1 MSMSRPGAVPKVP
14 TLPAGDEVAA
24 YSTYLEAQKAVDYL
38 SDNKFPVENV
48 TIVGTDLR
56 MVERVT
62 GRLTYGRVA
71 LAGALSGAWF
81 GFFVGLLITLFAG
94 EAGFQV
100 MFAGIALGAG
110 FGLLFSVL
118 SYAFTG
124 GRRDFTSS
132 SQIVAATYAI
142 LCGHDHAS
150 DARALLM
157 RSPGG
162 LGKSRGAATVG
173 VPAPVT
179 PPVSTA
185 QMPGAP
191 GAQAVGGQVPGA
203 EPSQPAAAPTR
214 PTDPRWVTP
223 SGEPRYGAMRPAAGA
238 GGAGAGAG
246 AGGGAG
252 GAAPA
257 ETPSAAPAG
266 TPAAAPDAPAAAADA
281 PAAAPTDAPSDASQ
295 AESPTP
301 PDQAASAADSQRQDE
316 SSDQDDE
323 RTTRTTPRYTN
334 PYAPPSDDQK

>member
-1 MSMSRPGAVPKVP
+1 MSMSRPGVVPKVP

-100 MFAGIALGAG
+100 MIAGIALGAG
-110 FGLLFSVL
+110 FGLLFSIL
-118 SYAFTG
+118 SYTFTG

-150 DARALLM
+150 DARALLT
-157 RSPGG
+157 RSPSG
-162 LGKSRGAATVG
+162 LGKARGTASVG
-173 VPAPVT
+173 VAAPVA
-179 PPVSTA
+179 PPA
-185 QMPGAP
+185 APAAPAP
-191 GAQAVGGQVPGA
+191 GAQVPDAGVT
-203 EPSQPAAAPTR
+203 PPAAPPAR

-223 SGEPRYGAMRPAAGA
+223 TGEPRYGAMRP
-238 GGAGAGAG
+238 GAGAGAG
-246 AGGGAG
+246 A
-252 GAAPA
+252 AASAEPA
-257 ETPSAAPAG
+257 S
-266 TPAAAPDAPAAAADA
+266 
-281 PAAAPTDAPSDASQ
+281 DAPSDAPVDQ
-295 AESPTP
+295 PESPTP
-301 PDQAASAADSQRQDE
+301 PASSDTPAATHQDE
-316 SSDQDDE
+316 LTDQDDIPTQ
-323 RTTRTTPRYTN
+323 RTAPRGTN
-334 PYAPPSDDQK
+334 PYAPPTDDQK

>member
-110 FGLLFSVL
+110 FGLLFSIL
-118 SYAFTG
+118 SYTFTG

-150 DARALLM
+150 DARAMLM
-157 RSPGG
+157 QSPGG

-173 VPAPVT
+173 VPAPAAPPTVSGQ
-179 PPVSTA
+179 PPVA
-185 QMPGAP
+185 G
-191 GAQAVGGQVPGA
+191 
-203 EPSQPAAAPTR
+203 PAAPAAPPASR

-223 SGEPRYGAMRPAAGA
+223 TGEPRYGAMRPGSGTGGAGSAGA
-238 GGAGAGAG
+238 GAAGAG
-246 AGGGAG
+246 AGGTSAA
-252 GAAPA
+252 GAAPVGP
-257 ETPSAAPAG
+257 PSDAPADAPSNAPAQTG
-266 TPAAAPDAPAAAADA
+266 AQTPPEQTPAAPEQTPAAPDGGRADDPA
-281 PAAAPTDAPSDASQ
+281 
-295 AESPTP
+295 
-301 PDQAASAADSQRQDE
+301 DE
-316 SSDQDDE
+316 DDE
-323 RTTRTTPRYTN
+323 RTQRTTPRPTN
-334 PYAPPSDDQK
+334 PYAPPSDDQQ

>member
-110 FGLLFSVL
+110 FGLLFSIL
-118 SYAFTG
+118 SYTFTR

-142 LCGHDHAS
+142 LCGHEHAS

-157 RSPGG
+157 RSPSG
-162 LGKSRGAATVG
+162 LGKSRGNATVG
-173 VPAPVT
+173 VPAPT
-179 PPVSTA
+179 APHAPVA
-185 QMPGAP
+185 QGP
-191 GAQAVGGQVPGA
+191 GAQAPGA
-203 EPSQPAAAPTR
+203 DPTQPAGPPAR
-214 PTDPRWVTP
+214 PTDPRWVT
-223 SGEPRYGAMRPAAGA
+223 STGEPRYGAMRPGV
-238 GGAGAGAG
+238 
-246 AGGGAG
+246 
-252 GAAPA
+252 GAAAPT
-257 ETPSAAPAG
+257 ETPSGAPAG
-266 TPAAAPDAPAAAADA
+266 APSPGAPSGAPADAPVDAPPSGAQAPDAPADPQAV
-281 PAAAPTDAPSDASQ
+281 PPTS
-295 AESPTP
+295 
-301 PDQAASAADSQRQDE
+301 PDQAAPAPGDQGQDTTSSPDDSPT
-316 SSDQDDE
+316 S
-323 RTTRTTPRYTN
+323 RTRYTN
-334 PYAPPSDDQK
+334 PYAPPNDDQK

>member
-81 GFFVGLLITLFAG
+81 GFFVGLLLTLFSASS
-94 EAGFQV
+94 GFQV
-100 MFAGIALGAG
+100 MLAGIALGAG
-110 FGLLFSVL
+110 FGLLFSIL

-142 LCGHDHAS
+142 LCAHEHAG
-150 DARALLM
+150 DARAMLVQ
-157 RSPGG
+157 SPSG
-162 LGKSRGAATVG
+162 LGKARGAASVG
-173 VPAPVT
+173 VPAT
-179 PPVSTA
+179 PA
-185 QMPGAP
+185 QPAAP
-191 GAQAVGGQVPGA
+191 ATQV
-203 EPSQPAAAPTR
+203 PAAAPTAPAGPR
-214 PTDPRWVTP
+214 TPDPRWVTP
-223 SGEPRYGAMRPAAGA
+223 SGEPRYGAMRPGAGAAGA
-238 GGAGAGAG
+238 GAAAP
-246 AGGGAG
+246 ADAPVPPSDAP
-252 GAAPA
+252 AAPA
-257 ETPSAAPAG
+257 EGAPAQPPVPPSDNPSDP
-266 TPAAAPDAPAAAADA
+266 PAEAEDAPR
-281 PAAAPTDAPSDASQ
+281 PHQ
-295 AESPTP
+295 G
-301 PDQAASAADSQRQDE
+301 
-316 SSDQDDE
+316 
-323 RTTRTTPRYTN
+323 N

>member
-179 PPVSTA
+179 PPVSAA

-191 GAQAVGGQVPGA
+191 GAPGAQAPGA
-203 EPSQPAAAPTR
+203 EPTQPTAAPTR

-223 SGEPRYGAMRPAAGA
+223 SGEPRYGAMRP
-238 GGAGAGAG
+238 GAGAA
-246 AGGGAG
+246 

-257 ETPSAAPAG
+257 QTPPGAPAG
-266 TPAAAPDAPAAAADA
+266 TPAAAPDAPTA
-281 PAAAPTDAPSDASQ
+281 APSDAPTEPPAGASAQ
-295 AESPTP
+295 TESPTA
-301 PDQAASAADSQRQDE
+301 PDQAASTSDGQGQDE
-316 SSDQDDE
+316 SGDQDDE

-334 PYAPPSDDQK
+334 PYAPPSDDQR

>member
-110 FGLLFSVL
+110 FGLLFSIL
-118 SYAFTG
+118 SYTFTG

-173 VPAPVT
+173 VPAPVA
-179 PPVSTA
+179 PPVSSA

-203 EPSQPAAAPTR
+203 EPATAPAR

-223 SGEPRYGAMRPAAGA
+223 SGEPRYGAMRP
-238 GGAGAGAG
+238 GAGAGAG
-246 AGGGAG
+246 AAGAG
-252 GAAPA
+252 GAAAAGVAGAGAAAA
-257 ETPSAAPAG
+257 ETPSGAPAG
-266 TPAAAPDAPAAAADA
+266 TPAATTDAPTAA
-281 PAAAPTDAPSDASQ
+281 PADAPSDASPQ
-295 AESPTP
+295 TESPTP
-301 PDQAASAADSQRQDE
+301 PDQAASAADGQRQDE
-316 SSDQDDE
+316 SDDQDDE

>member
-94 EAGFQV
+94 EAGLQV

-110 FGLLFSVL
+110 FGLLFSIL
-118 SYAFTG
+118 SYTFTG

-142 LCGHDHAS
+142 LCGHDHAG

-157 RSPGG
+157 RSPSG
-162 LGKSRGAATVG
+162 LGKTRGTATVG
-173 VPAPVT
+173 VPAPAA
-179 PPVSTA
+179 PP
-185 QMPGAP
+185 AP
-191 GAQAVGGQVPGA
+191 MAPAPQAPGA
-203 EPSQPAAAPTR
+203 EPAAPVAPPTSR

-223 SGEPRYGAMRPAAGA
+223 TGEPRYGAMRPGS
-238 GGAGAGAG
+238 AGAGA
-246 AGGGAG
+246 
-252 GAAPA
+252 AAPVDA
-257 ETPSAAPAG
+257 PVAQPVPPTNGGTTPTGAPTEPSAG
-266 TPAAAPDAPAAAADA
+266 RTTHADA
-281 PAAAPTDAPSDASQ
+281 PA
-295 AESPTP
+295 ESPAQPEPSSDT
-301 PDQAASAADSQRQDE
+301 PDQRPDETADP
-316 SSDQDDE
+316 DDVP
-323 RTTRTTPRYTN
+323 TTRTTPRHAN
-334 PYAPPSDDQK
+334 PYAPPSDDPK

>member
-94 EAGFQV
+94 EAGLQV

-110 FGLLFSVL
+110 FGLLFSIL

-142 LCGHDHAS
+142 LCGHDHAGE
-150 DARALLM
+150 ARALLM
-157 RSPGG
+157 HSPSG
-162 LGKSRGAATVG
+162 LGKSRGTATVG
-173 VPAPVT
+173 VPAPAA
-179 PPVSTA
+179 PP
-185 QMPGAP
+185 AP
-191 GAQAVGGQVPGA
+191 VAPAAQVPGA
-203 EPSQPAAAPTR
+203 EPAAPVAPPTSR

-223 SGEPRYGAMRPAAGA
+223 TGEPRYGAMRPGSAGA
-238 GGAGAGAG
+238 GP
-246 AGGGAG
+246 GAG

-257 ETPSAAPAG
+257 AQPEPPAYG
-266 TPAAAPDAPAAAADA
+266 GTTPAAQPEPLAGRTPPADA
-281 PAAAPTDAPSDASQ
+281 PTG
-295 AESPTP
+295 SPAQP
-301 PDQAASAADSQRQDE
+301 EP
-316 SSDQDDE
+316 SSDTPADQRPDETADPDDVP
-323 RTTRTTPRYTN
+323 TTRTPRHAN
-334 PYAPPSDDQK
+334 PYAPPSDDPK

>member
-110 FGLLFSVL
+110 FGLLFSIL
-118 SYAFTG
+118 SYTFTG

-157 RSPGG
+157 RSPSG
-162 LGKSRGAATVG
+162 LGKSRGAATIG
-173 VPAPVT
+173 VPAPVA
-179 PPVSTA
+179 PPAPTA
-185 QMPGAP
+185 
-191 GAQAVGGQVPGA
+191 QVPGA
-203 EPSQPAAAPTR
+203 EPAPPAATPTR

-223 SGEPRYGAMRPAAGA
+223 TGEPRYGAMRPGA
-238 GGAGAGAG
+238 GGGAGAGAGAG
-246 AGGGAG
+246 AGGGAAG
-252 GAAPA
+252 GGAAGGAGAADGAAAPA
-257 ETPSAAPAG
+257 ETPSSAPTGAPAD
-266 TPAAAPDAPAAAADA
+266 P
-281 PAAAPTDAPSDASQ
+281 PTDAPSDA
-295 AESPTP
+295 PIP
-301 PDQAASAADSQRQDE
+301 PDQAADAPDVQRPE
-316 SSDQDDE
+316 ATSSPDDAPTS
-323 RTTRTTPRYTN
+323 RTRYTN

>member
-110 FGLLFSVL
+110 FGLLFSIL
-118 SYAFTG
+118 SYTFTG

-157 RSPGG
+157 RSPSG

-173 VPAPVT
+173 VPAPAA
-179 PPVSTA
+179 PPTA
-185 QMPGAP
+185 
-191 GAQAVGGQVPGA
+191 
-203 EPSQPAAAPTR
+203 PSQAPVAGPPAPAAPPAAR

-223 SGEPRYGAMRPAAGA
+223 TGEPRYGAMRPGSEV
-238 GGAGAGAG
+238 GAGAA
-246 AGGGAG
+246 

-257 ETPSAAPAG
+257 GPPS
-266 TPAAAPDAPAAAADA
+266 DAPA
-281 PAAAPTDAPSDASQ
+281 DAPSNASADGASDAPSQ
-295 AESPTP
+295 TESPTP
-301 PDQAASAADSQRQDE
+301 PDQASAAANGRRQDE
-316 SSDQDDE
+316 SVDPDDVP
-323 RTTRTTPRYTN
+323 TQRTTPRQTN

>member
-1 MSMSRPGAVPKVP
+1 MSMTRPGAVPKVP

-157 RSPGG
+157 QSPSG
-162 LGKSRGAATVG
+162 LGKSRGNASVG
-173 VPAPVT
+173 VPAPAASG
-179 PPVSTA
+179 PTA
-185 QMPGAP
+185 QAP
-191 GAQAVGGQVPGA
+191 GAAAGAVPGAVPGA
-203 EPSQPAAAPTR
+203 EPAPPTR

-223 SGEPRYGAMRPAAGA
+223 SGEPRYGAMRP
-238 GGAGAGAG
+238 GAGAG

-252 GAAPA
+252 AGAGGAAPVDA
-257 ETPSAAPAG
+257 PVDAQPSGASGGSTPGAPAAG
-266 TPAAAPDAPAAAADA
+266 APADVQQRAPIPPDRAADAPDAPDA
-281 PAAAPTDAPSDASQ
+281 QRPDATSSPD
-295 AESPTP
+295 ESPT
-301 PDQAASAADSQRQDE
+301 S
-316 SSDQDDE
+316 
-323 RTTRTTPRYTN
+323 RTRYTN
-334 PYAPPSDDQK
+334 PYAPPRDDQK

>member
-1 MSMSRPGAVPKVP
+1 MSRPGAVPKVP

-81 GFFVGLLITLFAG
+81 GFFVGLLLTLFAG
-94 EAGFQV
+94 SSGLQV

-118 SYAFTG
+118 SYSFTG

-142 LCGHDHAS
+142 LCVPEHAS
-150 DARALLM
+150 DARALLVQ
-157 RSPGG
+157 SPGG
-162 LGKSRGAATVG
+162 LGKSRGAASAGSAPVYG
-173 VPAPVT
+173 SRPPAGGPPAP
-179 PPVSTA
+179 
-185 QMPGAP
+185 
-191 GAQAVGGQVPGA
+191 
-203 EPSQPAAAPTR
+203 AAPPAPAR

-223 SGEPRYGAMRPAAGA
+223 EGEPRYGAMRP
-238 GGAGAGAG
+238 GGAGAGTGTGAAG
-246 AGGGAG
+246 AGSAQDGPAG
-252 GAAPA
+252 GSAGTGAPA
-257 ETPSAAPAG
+257 ETGTAPGRPEQAGPTTPDTGPGAPAV
-266 TPAAAPDAPAAAADA
+266 P
-281 PAAAPTDAPSDASQ
+281 PTS
-295 AESPTP
+295 AESAEEPPTP
-301 PDQAASAADSQRQDE
+301 PA
-316 SSDQDDE
+316 
-323 RTTRTTPRYTN
+323 N
-334 PYAPPSDDQK
+334 PYAPPPTDQR

>member
-81 GFFVGLLITLFAG
+81 GFFVGLLLTLFAG
-94 EAGFQV
+94 SSGFQV

-110 FGLLFSVL
+110 FGLLFSIL
-118 SYAFTG
+118 SYSFTG

-142 LCGHDHAS
+142 LCGHEHAS
-150 DARALLM
+150 DARALLVQ
-157 RSPGG
+157 SPGG
-162 LGKSRGAATVG
+162 LGKARGAASVG
-173 VPAPVT
+173 VPAPAA
-179 PPVSTA
+179 PAPA
-185 QMPGAP
+185 APAGQAP
-191 GAQAVGGQVPGA
+191 GVAPTA
-203 EPSQPAAAPTR
+203 PAAPATPRT
-214 PTDPRWVTP
+214 PDPRWVTP
-223 SGEPRYGAMRPAAGA
+223 SGEPRYGAMRPGAAGA
-238 GGAGAGAG
+238 GAA
-246 AGGGAG
+246 

-257 ETPSAAPAG
+257 
-266 TPAAAPDAPAAAADA
+266 DAPV
-281 PAAAPTDAPSDASQ
+281 PPSDDPSDPP
-295 AESPTP
+295 AEPAEPAEPDDSPT
-301 PDQAASAADSQRQDE
+301 S
-316 SSDQDDE
+316 
-323 RTTRTTPRYTN
+323 RTTPHQGN
-334 PYAPPSDDQK
+334 PYAPPTDDQK

>member
-1 MSMSRPGAVPKVP
+1 MSMSRPGVVPKVP

-94 EAGFQV
+94 EAGLQV

-110 FGLLFSVL
+110 FGLLFSIL

-142 LCGHDHAS
+142 LCVHDHAS
-150 DARALLM
+150 DARALLV
-157 RSPGG
+157 RSPNG

-173 VPAPVT
+173 VPAPGAPPT
-179 PPVSTA
+179 AAGEPPVSG
-185 QMPGAP
+185 PGAP
-191 GAQAVGGQVPGA
+191 
-203 EPSQPAAAPTR
+203 AAPPVSR

-223 SGEPRYGAMRPAAGA
+223 TGEPRYGAMRPGSGA
-238 GGAGAGAG
+238 
-246 AGGGAG
+246 

-257 ETPSAAPAG
+257 ASPSDDPVDAAAKTPADAAPG
-266 TPAAAPDAPAAAADA
+266 G
-281 PAAAPTDAPSDASQ
+281 PSQSG
-295 AESPTP
+295 SPTAP
-301 PDQAASAADSQRQDE
+301 VDE
-316 SSDQDDE
+316 DDE
-323 RTTRTTPRYTN
+323 RTQRTTPRQAN

>member
-81 GFFVGLLITLFAG
+81 GFFVGLLLTLFAG
-94 EAGFQV
+94 SSGLQV

-118 SYAFTG
+118 SYSFTG

-142 LCGHDHAS
+142 LCVPEHAS
-150 DARALLM
+150 DARALLVQ
-157 RSPGG
+157 SPGG
-162 LGKSRGAATVG
+162 LGKSRGAASAGSAPVYG
-173 VPAPVT
+173 SRPPAGGPPAP
-179 PPVSTA
+179 
-185 QMPGAP
+185 
-191 GAQAVGGQVPGA
+191 
-203 EPSQPAAAPTR
+203 AAPPAPAR
-214 PTDPRWVTP
+214 PADPRWVTP
-223 SGEPRYGAMRPAAGA
+223 EGEPRYGAMRP
-238 GGAGAGAG
+238 G

-252 GAAPA
+252 GAGSGGAGSGGAAGSGAAQDGPAGGSAGTGAPT
-257 ETPSAAPAG
+257 ETGAAPAQPT
-266 TPAAAPDAPAAAADA
+266 TPDTGPGAPVVP
-281 PAAAPTDAPSDASQ
+281 PTS
-295 AESPTP
+295 AESPTDP
-301 PDQAASAADSQRQDE
+301 PA
-316 SSDQDDE
+316 
-323 RTTRTTPRYTN
+323 N
-334 PYAPPSDDQK
+334 PYAPPPTDQR

>member
-1 MSMSRPGAVPKVP
+1 MSMSRPGVVPKVP

-110 FGLLFSVL
+110 FGLLFSIL

-142 LCGHDHAS
+142 LCRHDLAS
-150 DARALLM
+150 DARALLT

-173 VPAPVT
+173 VPAPMSS
-179 PPVSTA
+179 PA
-185 QMPGAP
+185 GA
-191 GAQAVGGQVPGA
+191 GG
-203 EPSQPAAAPTR
+203 PAAPEAVSAAR
-214 PTDPRWVTP
+214 PTDPRWVT
-223 SGEPRYGAMRPAAGA
+223 STGEPRYGAMRPVPGS
-238 GGAGAGAG
+238 AGAGAQSPVDAPGSG
-246 AGGGAG
+246 AASGAAGDQPQPIGGGGPAADG
-252 GAAPA
+252 QTEAPEASDQASGAAGDQDQDA
-257 ETPSAAPAG
+257 S
-266 TPAAAPDAPAAAADA
+266 DAP
-281 PAAAPTDAPSDASQ
+281 T
-295 AESPTP
+295 SP
-301 PDQAASAADSQRQDE
+301 
-316 SSDQDDE
+316 
-323 RTTRTTPRYTN
+323 TTPRRVN
-334 PYAPPSDDQK
+334 PYAPPRDDL

>member
-110 FGLLFSVL
+110 FGLLFSIL
-118 SYAFTG
+118 SYTFTG

-179 PPVSTA
+179 PPASAA
-185 QMPGAP
+185 QAPGAP
-191 GAQAVGGQVPGA
+191 GAGA
-203 EPSQPAAAPTR
+203 EPAQHTAAPTR

-223 SGEPRYGAMRPAAGA
+223 SGEPRYGAMRPGAGAGA
-238 GGAGAGAG
+238 GGAGAAG
-246 AGGGAG
+246 AA
-252 GAAPA
+252 AAP
-257 ETPSAAPAG
+257 TG
-266 TPAAAPDAPAAAADA
+266 TPAATPAATTDAPTAV
-281 PAAAPTDAPSDASQ
+281 PSDAPSDAAPQ
-295 AESPTP
+295 TESPTP
-301 PDQAASAADSQRQDE
+301 PNQAASASDGHRQDG
-316 SSDQDDE
+316 SDDQDDE
-323 RTTRTTPRYTN
+323 RTTRTSPRSTN

>member
-81 GFFVGLLITLFAG
+81 GFFVGLLLTLFA
-94 EAGFQV
+94 ASSGFQV

-110 FGLLFSVL
+110 FGLLFSIL

-142 LCGHDHAS
+142 LCAHDHAS
-150 DARALLM
+150 DARALLVQ
-157 RSPGG
+157 SPSG
-162 LGKSRGAATVG
+162 LGKARGSASVG
-173 VPAPVT
+173 VPAAT
-179 PPVSTA
+179 PQPA
-185 QMPGAP
+185 APAGQAP
-191 GAQAVGGQVPGA
+191 GAAPTA
-203 EPSQPAAAPTR
+203 PAAPAAPRT
-214 PTDPRWVTP
+214 PDPRWVTP
-223 SGEPRYGAMRPAAGA
+223 SGEPRYGAMRP
-238 GGAGAGAG
+238 GGAP
-246 AGGGAG
+246 
-252 GAAPA
+252 APA
-257 ETPSAAPAG
+257 P
-266 TPAAAPDAPAAAADA
+266 ADA
-281 PAAAPTDAPSDASQ
+281 PVPPSDAPGAPGAPGASDAQ
-295 AESPTP
+295 GAPIP
-301 PDQAASAADSQRQDE
+301 PSDNPSDPPADADEPKDRSAPHQG
-316 SSDQDDE
+316 
-323 RTTRTTPRYTN
+323 N
-334 PYAPPSDDQK
+334 PYAPPTDDQK

>member
-110 FGLLFSVL
+110 FGLLFSIL
-118 SYAFTG
+118 SYTFTG

-142 LCGHDHAS
+142 LCGHDHAP

-173 VPAPVT
+173 VPAPMT
-179 PPVSTA
+179 PPTAAGQPPAGGPAAGGSAAPAAPPVS
-185 QMPGAP
+185 
-191 GAQAVGGQVPGA
+191 
-203 EPSQPAAAPTR
+203 R

-223 SGEPRYGAMRPAAGA
+223 TGEPRYGAMRPGSEAGASGGAGAAGA
-238 GGAGAGAG
+238 G
-246 AGGGAG
+246 
-252 GAAPA
+252 AAPA
-257 ETPSAAPAG
+257 VPPSDGPA
-266 TPAAAPDAPAAAADA
+266 
-281 PAAAPTDAPSDASQ
+281 DAPSDASAQ
-295 AESPTP
+295 TESPTS
-301 PDQAASAADSQRQDE
+301 PDQTSAAANGQRQDE
-316 SSDQDDE
+316 LVDQDDVP
-323 RTTRTTPRYTN
+323 TQRTTPRAAN
-334 PYAPPSDDQK
+334 PYAPPSDDEK